1 METKLNEP
9 EKKLKTKKGVFNINM
24 VFSLFVSFAPEI
36 IAIFLSIL
44 IVGVG
49 AYFFYVVGRG
59 EPRPGDLNCSSWSN
73 APADYQAKITQ
84 AANAAGIQ
92 PALLGAI
99 YLAEN
104 GDSWGSKPVTSTD
117 WPDGNGPFQII
128 DASGTWSEAWAAVI
142 AAGKNNGLSISG
154 AHAQK
159 NVFYISALAAAFK
172 IKMNFSHKDIKIPS
186 NSSDEKAVLF
196 TGLAYNAGISHGLE
210 WARAGYDV
218 STPPSSLGKCW
229 GNNVGSACT
238 YAKRTWKN
246 FQDLNV
252 GCAVNSPDTGSSYIQ
267 ECQGG
272 GSTSPS
278 NGNVIVLDPGHGTK
292 NNDRSASGEEKVN
305 LSIAKLIRP
314 ILQKKGYT
322 VYLTHENINDQMPG
336 ATNEYT
342 DNVARATF
350 ANSKKPALVL
360 RIHGNTGAA
369 EGFFMEYPQPNAP
382 DSKGHVGPS
391 ADVASKSQDLTKKI
405 TTYLTSTAKIQTK
418 SGAVTEGAGSS
429 LQGGKGNLVMST
441 HSTVPLALI
450 EMFGME
456 SKNAKSTAYHQKIA
470 TALANAIISTV
481 KINNGNTQTTIA
493 SPTTANCK
501 IAGFALQTV
510 KEIKDKECPKG
521 DGCKSKKYTT
531 SNGWSAYAQFWGT
544 PPPFGRGGGNPEPG
558 FSDCGRFVGYVM
570 RTTNADPSFPAG
582 STLEQLKYV
591 KKHKKKYKTM
601 PYTSANVRPGD
612 ILFRGS
618 CNIVNN
624 GINKVIN
631 LGDTSSDGLEYEC
644 NRGTG
649 KSGFGHVQIYVGV
662 NSVFNKNIAEAS
674 LGRHGPAMADPSGP
688 MGIIALL
695 IK

>member
-369 EGFFMEYPQPNAP
+369 EDFFMEYPQPNAP

-418 SGAVTEGAGSS
+418 SGAVTEGEGSS

-456 SKNAKSTAYHQKIA
+456 SKNAKSTVYHQKIA

-510 KEIKDKECPKG
+510 KEVKDHECP
-521 DGCKSKKYTT
+521 D
-531 SNGWSAYAQFWGT
+531 
-544 PPPFGRGGGNPEPG
+544 GRGCENKKEVYNKAKARNVKSELSTYAYHNGKPFPFDGAG
-558 FSDCGRFVGYVM
+558 FAECSGFVGYVI
-570 RTTNADPSFPAG
+570 RNTVDPNFPVH
-582 STLEQLKYV
+582 LVREQWKYIN
-591 KKHKKKYKTM
+591 KHRDKYDIQ
-601 PYTSANVRPGD
+601 PYSSGRAKPGD
-612 ILFRGS
+612 IIFKGS
-618 CNIVNN
+618 CNTIINRVNKSL
-624 GINKVIN
+624 GIENSAEV
-631 LGDTSSDGLEYEC
+631 DYEC
-644 NRGTG
+644 AKGSIRG
-649 KSGFGHVQIYVGV
+649 SFSHVQIYIGK
-662 NSVFNKNIAEAS
+662 NSVSSNYIAEAS
-674 LGRHGPAMADPSGP
+674 LNTRGP
-688 MGIIALL
+688 MMNTRWSPMNIIARL